1 MCIHLQQLQDL
12 DEEFREN
19 YIDILRRFY
28 LVFESLHKYITDLNR
43 FLDDLEEGLFIQQTL
58 ESMLLN
64 EEGKQLLVCSLLFRC
79 FKMQWKCTKIQFFK
93 YFVDEGRI
101 LLQCKIWGSYSIP
114 YEDFNHLGCYP
125 VSTGKWLWT
134 FWRGIMPSSSG
145 PDSWIAWPISNY
157 LPVNLAWDSRRL
169 EYSPFIQLGL
179 RKVSFQVHTH
189 THTHIYVKVNQSH
202 YRPEVPRGFQEVKVP
217 RLRDSGPGWW

>member
-64 EEGKQLLVCSLLFRC
+64 EEGKQLLVCSLMFCC
-79 FKMQWKCTKIQFFK
+79 FKCSGNVQRYSFLYILWMRAEYSRSVRYEILTLLLMKISITLDVTLFQLVNGYGHF
-93 YFVDEGRI
+93 EG
-101 LLQCKIWGSYSIP
+101 
-114 YEDFNHLGCYP
+114 
-125 VSTGKWLWT
+125 
-134 FWRGIMPSSSG
+134 GIMPSSSG

-157 LPVNLAWDSRRL
+157 LPVNLAWDSRRP

-189 THTHIYVKVNQSH
+189 THTHICKGKS
-202 YRPEVPRGFQEVKVP
+202 VPLQARGAQRV
-217 RLRDSGPGWW
+217 SGS